1 MTDLPSTDWVIAVL
15 ETSRAGSMAGAAARL
30 SLTHGAISRRIRA
43 AEHWLG
49 TPIFQRA
56 GRGVHLTTQ
65 GMLFVRRA
73 ERSLGDIMA
82 LRAELST
89 RRSRGAVRISTLPSF
104 ARLWMMPR
112 LANLEAALPGCSI
125 DLVAEERLARL
136 DAHDADLSIRY
147 GAGSWPGVETHM
159 LFEDFVVPAAAPR
172 LCDIFSGEPPERL
185 MRETLIIDCEGAD
198 WRTWC
203 EAAGTKFNPTGRQ
216 RKFLD
221 YDLALEAAREVLGW
235 FSSDC
240 HYRTA
245 FSQTALCAC
254 STCLATVRTA
264 AIIWLPEKTSR
275 APSFAISQRPC
286 GDREKKRAGPFR
298 SQRSHLSGPAL
309 KPGVTGPA
317 ATGREATGAPGRS
330 IRER

>member
-15 ETSRAGSMAGAAARL
+15 ETSRAGSMAGAAERL
-30 SLTHGAISRRIRA
+30 SHTHGAISRRIQA

-89 RRSRGAVRISTLPSF
+89 RRSRGAVRISTLPSV
-104 ARLWMMPR
+104 ARLWIMPR
-112 LANLEAALPGCSI
+112 LATLEAALPGCSI
-125 DLVAEERLARL
+125 DLIAEERLARL

-147 GAGSWPGVETHM
+147 GGGSWPGVEAHI

-172 LCDIFSGEPPERL
+172 LWDILSGAPPEQL

-203 EAAGTKFNPTGRQ
+203 ESAGIEFNPTGRQ

-221 YDLALEAAREVLGW
+221 YDLALEAARESLGVVLVRLPL
-235 FSSDC
+235 SSGVLADGSLRLLDMPGYRSSRG
-240 HYRTA
+240 HYLVTRRDEPRA
-245 FSQTALCAC
+245 VVRN
-254 STCLATVRTA
+254 LAATLRRQGEEA
-264 AIIWLPEKTSR
+264 R
-275 APSFAISQRPC
+275 RAISI
-286 GDREKKRAGPFR
+286 
-298 SQRSHLSGPAL
+298 PAF
-309 KPGVTGPA
+309 A
-317 ATGREATGAPGRS
+317 S
-330 IRER
+330 